1 MKQMNLVINGDK
13 VEIPNRVETVDNLLQ
28 HFDLEQKVVIVEWNE
43 TILEKAFYKETMLS
57 NGDKIELVHFVGGG

>member
-1 MKQMNLVINGDK
+1 VKEMNLVINGDK
-13 VEIPNRVETVDNLLQ
+13 VEVPNRVETVDNLLQ

-43 TILEKAFYKETMLS
+43 MILEKAFYQETMLS

>member
-1 MKQMNLVINGDK
+1 MNLVINGDK
-13 VEIPNRVETVDNLLQ
+13 VEVPNRVETVDNLLQ

-43 TILEKAFYKETMLS
+43 TILEKAFYQETMLS

>member
-1 MKQMNLVINGDK
+1 MNLVINGDK
-13 VEIPNRVETVDNLLQ
+13 VEVPNRVETVDNLLQ

-43 TILEKAFYKETMLS
+43 MILEKAFYQETMLS

>member
-1 MKQMNLVINGDK
+1 MNLVINGDK
-13 VEIPNRVETVDNLLQ
+13 VEVPNSVETVDNLLQ

-43 TILEKAFYKETMLS
+43 TILEKAFYQETMLS

>member
-1 MKQMNLVINGDK
+1 MKEMNLVINGDK
-13 VEIPNRVETVDNLLQ
+13 VEVPNRVETVDNLLQ

-43 TILEKAFYKETMLS
+43 MILEKAFYQETMLS

>member
-13 VEIPNRVETVDNLLQ
+13 VEVPNRVETVDNLLQ

-43 TILEKAFYKETMLS
+43 TILEKAFYQETMLS